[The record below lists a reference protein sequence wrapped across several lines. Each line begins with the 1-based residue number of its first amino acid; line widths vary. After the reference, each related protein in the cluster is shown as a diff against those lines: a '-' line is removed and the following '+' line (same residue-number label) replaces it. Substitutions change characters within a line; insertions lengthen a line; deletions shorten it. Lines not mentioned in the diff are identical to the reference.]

1 MSDTRRAVSAWLGVA
16 RWTCLG
22 AAVAVFVVFLVSQRA
37 ESNDLSYAR
46 SPTSSESRDGDE
58 EAGLSDASV
67 PPVGELVERLRE
79 ERVVRLPGAVA
90 DWDEGRVE
98 QAIGDHDARILVAP
112 PGLDEAE
119 RKRISEATSQVEGD
133 DREVVTIV
141 GTTVSGGIL
150 EVAPSTLD
158 ERRAEFAQ
166 GDVTGLI
173 VYLLAHLW
181 EQPSPAP
188 ADGASDFRW
197 RVPTAAELAPVVAAL
212 RSDGRYVAA
221 DATLTDVPHDAAR
234 QAFDDSE
241 PLVVAFP
248 RQPFGEPVP
257 DYGAALT
264 ARFSDRPI
272 IVLYGLWVSYHGPDA
287 DAFADVAAASTYAQ
301 FGSYL
306 SSRAYP
312 QDAILGVYLD
322 RVTDIRYAGLFDRP
336 LPYQPPDP
344 LRVTLPVLPWIFA
357 ACVAVFVA
365 LSARA
370 VRKPRGLPRGT
381 SAGARLGALTALAIE
396 VSTLTDDESDVALT
410 VALAKLE
417 SAREAIENGRKP
429 DAFLADAHARLDDVA
444 RLLGRTDYRPDVYVG
459 RQLV

>member
-1 MSDTRRAVSAWLGVA
+1 MSDTRREAGAWLGFA

-22 AAVAVFVVFLVSQRA
+22 AAVAALVFFLVSQRA
-37 ESNDLSYAR
+37 ETIDVSYAQ
-46 SPTSSESRDGDE
+46 SPTSSESREGNKD
-58 EAGLSDASV
+58 AGLSDASV
-67 PPVGELVERLRE
+67 PPVDELVASLRE

-90 DWDEGRVE
+90 HWDEARVE
-98 QAIGDHDARILVAP
+98 QVIGGRDVRILVAP

-119 RKRISEATSQVEGD
+119 RKQISEAKSQVDGD
-133 DREVVTIV
+133 EREVVTIV

-150 EVAPSTLD
+150 EVSPSTLD
-158 ERRAEFAQ
+158 ERRAEFAV

-173 VYLLAHLW
+173 IHLLAHLW
-181 EQPSPAP
+181 KQPV
-188 ADGASDFRW
+188 ADSASDFRW
-197 RVPTAAELAPVVAAL
+197 REPTAAELAPVEAAL
-212 RSDGRYVAA
+212 RADGRYAA
-221 DATLTDVPHDAAR
+221 DGATLTGVPGEAAR
-234 QAFDDSE
+234 QAFEGAE
-241 PLVVAFP
+241 PLVAAFA

-264 ARFSDRPI
+264 ARFPDRPI
-272 IVLYGLWVSYHGPDA
+272 VVLYGLWVSYHGPNA

-301 FGSYL
+301 FGRHL
-306 SSRAYP
+306 SSRVYP

-322 RVTDIRYAGLFDRP
+322 RVIDIRYAGLFDRP

-344 LRVTLPVLPWIFA
+344 LRVTLPALPWVFA

-370 VRKPRGLPRGT
+370 VRKPRGLPYGT
-381 SAGARLGALTALAIE
+381 GAGARLGALTALAIE
-396 VSTLTDDESDVALT
+396 VSGLTDGESDVALT
-410 VALAKLE
+410 LALAKLD
-417 SAREAIENGRKP
+417 SAREAIEEGRKP
-429 DAFLADAHARLDDVA
+429 DAFLADAHARLDEVA

>member
-1 MSDTRRAVSAWLGVA
+1 MSDARRAVSAWLGVA

-22 AAVAVFVVFLVSQRA
+22 AAVAVLVVFLVSQRA
-37 ESNDLSYAR
+37 ESIDLSYAR
-46 SPTSSESRDGDE
+46 SPTSSESRDGDKD
-58 EAGLSDASV
+58 AGLSDASV
-67 PPVGELVERLRE
+67 PPVSELVSRLRE

-90 DWDEGRVE
+90 HWDEGRVE
-98 QAIGDHDARILVAP
+98 QAIGNHDARILVAP

-119 RKRISEATSQVEGD
+119 RKRISEAQSQVDGEE
-133 DREVVTIV
+133 REVLTIV

-150 EVAPSTLD
+150 EVMPSTLD

-173 VYLLAHLW
+173 VYLLAELW
-181 EQPSPAP
+181 NQPAPAP
-188 ADGASDFRW
+188 ADGTADFRW
-197 RVPTAAELAPVVAAL
+197 RAPTADELTPVVAAL

-264 ARFSDRPI
+264 ARFPDRPI

-287 DAFADVAAASTYAQ
+287 DVFADVAAASTYAQ

-344 LRVTLPVLPWIFA
+344 LRVTLPVLPWVFA

-370 VRKPRGLPRGT
+370 VRTPRGLPRGT
-381 SAGARLGALTALAIE
+381 GAGARLGALTALAIE
-396 VSTLTDDESDVALT
+396 VSTLTDGESDVALT

-417 SAREAIENGRKP
+417 SAREALETGRKP
-429 DAFLADAHARLDDVA
+429 DAFLADAHARLDEVA
-444 RLLGRTDYRPDVYVG
+444 RLLGRTDYRPDVYAG

>member
-1 MSDTRRAVSAWLGVA
+1 VSDTRRAVGTWLGVA

-22 AAVAVFVVFLVSQRA
+22 AAVATLVVFLVSQQA
-37 ESNDLSYAR
+37 ESIDVSYGR
-46 SPTSSESRDGDE
+46 SPTSSDSRDK
-58 EAGLSDASV
+58 EAGLSDATV
-67 PPVGELVERLRE
+67 PPVRELVARLQK

-90 DWDEGRVE
+90 QWDEARV
-98 QAIGDHDARILVAP
+98 QRAIGDHDARILVAP

-119 RKRISEATSQVEGD
+119 RKRVSEAKSQVEGD
-133 DREVVTIV
+133 EREVLTIV

-150 EVAPSTLD
+150 EVSPSTLD
-158 ERRAEFAQ
+158 ERRAEFAL
-166 GDVTGLI
+166 GDVTDMI
-173 VYLLAHLW
+173 VYLLAELW
-181 EQPSPAP
+181 DQPTPTGGSA
-188 ADGASDFRW
+188 DFRW
-197 RVPTAAELAPVVAAL
+197 RTPTDAELAPVEAAL

-221 DATLTDVPHDAAR
+221 DATLTEVPQDAAR
-234 QAFDDSE
+234 RAFGDKT
-241 PLVVAFP
+241 PLVAAFP

-264 ARFSDRPI
+264 ARFPDRPV

-301 FGSYL
+301 FGNYL

-344 LRVTLPVLPWIFA
+344 LRVTLPVLPWVFA
-357 ACVAVFVA
+357 ACVAVFVM

-381 SAGARLGALTALAIE
+381 GAIARLGALTALAIE
-396 VSTLTDDESDVALT
+396 VSGLTDGDSDVALT
-410 VALAKLE
+410 VALAKLA
-417 SAREAIENGRKP
+417 SAREALGERRKP
-429 DAFLADAHARLDDVA
+429 DMFLDDAHARLDEVA
-444 RLLGRTDYRPDVYVG
+444 RLLGRPDYRPDVYVG
-459 RQLV
+459 RQLG

>member
-1 MSDTRRAVSAWLGVA
+1 MSDTRREVGTWLGVA

-22 AAVAVFVVFLVSQRA
+22 AAVVALVVFLVSQRA
-37 ESNDLSYAR
+37 ETIDVSYAQ
-46 SPTSSESRDGDE
+46 SPTSPESTRAGK

-67 PPVGELVERLRE
+67 PPVEELVARLQA

-90 DWDEGRVE
+90 HWDEARVD
-98 QAIGDHDARILVAP
+98 QAIGNRDARILVAP

-119 RKRISEATSQVEGD
+119 RKQISEAKSQAEKGE
-133 DREVVTIV
+133 REVVTIV

-158 ERRAEFAQ
+158 ERRAEFAV

-173 VYLLAHLW
+173 IYLLGHLW
-181 EQPSPAP
+181 EQPVASGP
-188 ADGASDFRW
+188 SDFRW
-197 RVPTAAELAPVVAAL
+197 REPTAAELAPVEAAL
-212 RSDGRYVAA
+212 RSAGRYTAEG
-221 DATLTDVPHDAAR
+221 ATLTEVPHDAAR
-234 QAFDDSE
+234 QAFDGAE
-241 PLVVAFP
+241 PLVAAFP

-264 ARFSDRPI
+264 ARFPDRPI
-272 IVLYGLWVSYHGPDA
+272 VVLYGLWVSYHGPNA

-301 FGSYL
+301 FGRYL
-306 SSRAYP
+306 SSRVYP

-322 RVTDIRYAGLFDRP
+322 RVIDIRYAGLFDRP

-344 LRVTLPVLPWIFA
+344 LRVTLPALPWVFA
-357 ACVAVFVA
+357 GCVAVFVA

-396 VSTLTDDESDVALT
+396 VSGLTDGESDVALT
-410 VALAKLE
+410 LALAKLE
-417 SAREAIENGRKP
+417 SAREALEEGRDP
-429 DAFLADAHARLDDVA
+429 DAFLTDAHARLDEVA

-459 RQLV
+459 RQLA

>member
-1 MSDTRRAVSAWLGVA
+1 MRRAVSTWLGVA

-22 AAVAVFVVFLVSQRA
+22 AAVAVLVVFLVSQRA
-37 ESNDLSYAR
+37 ESIDMSYAR
-46 SPTSSESRDGDE
+46 SPTSSGSRGGGE

-67 PPVGELVERLRE
+67 PTVDDMVARLRE

-90 DWDEGRVE
+90 YWDEARVE
-98 QAIGDHDARILVAP
+98 QVIGKHDARILVAP
-112 PGLDEAE
+112 PGLDDAE
-119 RKRISEATSQVEGD
+119 RKRISEAKSRVQGD
-133 DREVVTIV
+133 EREVLTIV

-173 VYLLAHLW
+173 VYLLGHLW
-181 EQPSPAP
+181 QQPVSES
-188 ADGASDFRW
+188 ASDFRW
-197 RVPTAAELAPVVAAL
+197 RAPTADELAPVIAAL
-212 RSDGRYVAA
+212 GSDGRYVAA

-234 QAFDDSE
+234 EAFDGRE
-241 PLVVAFP
+241 PLVAAFP

-257 DYGAALT
+257 DYGAALVE
-264 ARFSDRPI
+264 RFPDRPI

-287 DAFADVAAASTYAQ
+287 GAFADVAAASTYAQ
-301 FGSYL
+301 FGRYL

-312 QDAILGVYLD
+312 QDAILKVYLD

-344 LRVTLPVLPWIFA
+344 LRVTLPVLPWVFA

-381 SAGARLGALTALAIE
+381 GAGARLGALTALAIE
-396 VSTLTDDESDVALT
+396 VSGLTHGESDVALT
-410 VALAKLE
+410 VALAKLQ
-417 SAREAIENGRKP
+417 SAREAVEERRKP
-429 DAFLADAHARLDDVA
+429 DAFLADAHARLDEVA
-444 RLLGRTDYRPDVYVG
+444 RLLGRTEYRPDVYLG